1 MNSKKRFTMI
11 HPGILTR
18 ERSGSLLAGTEA
30 VRRARQRPRARPR
43 ARGRAGPGRRM
54 KAAP

>member
-11 HPGILTR
+11 HPGTLTR

-30 VRRARQRPRARPR
+30 VRRARQAPSGPRL
-43 ARGRAGPGRRM
+43 GRA
-54 KAAP
+54 AA